1 VTIDEL
7 RATASRIPSVP
18 LASRP
23 SPVLPM
29 TRLSNAIGGGPRL
42 LVKRDDVL
50 DFAFGGNKVRKL
62 ALLAAAAQRE
72 GADTLVTAGAIQS
85 NHARVTAA
93 AAAMLGMKAV
103 LVLSGRRPAA
113 LSGNALLDELL
124 GAEVV
129 FVDSREARN
138 QAMDDA
144 AERLRRAGRR
154 PFVIPVGG
162 STPLG
167 ACAFALAMLE
177 LLEQVPAPDVIV
189 HATSSGGTQAGLVAA
204 CRLLGLQTRIIGI
217 SADEQVGAIRTQI
230 EHNVA
235 GVADLLGVDPASLGG
250 GVPAV
255 VDGEY
260 VGAGYGRP
268 TAAAR
273 DAIQLAARTEGVF
286 LDPVYTGK
294 AMAGLIDYIRTGRF
308 GSRET
313 ILFWH
318 TGGQPALFA

>member
-1 VTIDEL
+1 
-7 RATASRIPSVP
+7 
-18 LASRP
+18 
-23 SPVLPM
+23 M
-29 TRLSNAIGGGPRL
+29 TRLSKAIGGGPSL

-103 LVLSGRRPAA
+103 LVLNGTPPAT

-124 GAEVV
+124 GAEIV
-129 FVDSREARN
+129 FVDSRETRDHVMN
-138 QAMDDA
+138 DA

-167 ACAFALAMLE
+167 ACGFALAMLE

-204 CRLLGLQTRIIGI
+204 CRLLGLQTGIIGI
-217 SADEQVGAIRTQI
+217 SADEQVSAIRTQI

-235 GVADLLGVDPASLGG
+235 GVAGLLGVDPASLAG
-250 GVPAV
+250 GVPTV
-255 VDGEY
+255 VDGGY

-273 DAIQLAARTEGVF
+273 DAIQLAARTEGFF

>member
-1 VTIDEL
+1 MTIDEL
-7 RATASRIPSVP
+7 RSTLARIPSVP
-18 LASRP
+18 LVSRP
-23 SPVLPM
+23 SPVMPM
-29 TRLSNAIGGGPRL
+29 TRLSRALGGGPNL

-50 DFAFGGNKVRKL
+50 DFGFGGNKVRKL

-72 GADTLVTAGAIQS
+72 GADTLITAGAIQS

-103 LVLSGRRPAA
+103 LVLNATRGAA
-113 LSGNALLDELL
+113 VSGNALLDELL
-124 GAEVV
+124 GAELVIV
-129 FVDSREARN
+129 ESRGARER
-138 QAMDDA
+138 AMEEA

-154 PFVIPVGG
+154 PYVIPVGG

-167 ACAFALAMLE
+167 ACAFVVAILE
-177 LLEQVPAPDVIV
+177 LLEQVQAPDIIV

-204 CRLLGLQTRIIGI
+204 TRLLGIKTGVLGI
-217 SADEQVGAIRTQI
+217 SADEQVNAVRAQV
-230 EHNVA
+230 EQNVT
-235 GVADLLGVDPASLGG
+235 GVADLLGIDRAAVQQGIPI
-250 GVPAV
+250 V
-255 VDGEY
+255 VDGDY

-268 TAAAR
+268 TAAGR
-273 DAIQLAARTEGVF
+273 EAIELVSRTEGFF

-294 AMAGLIDYIRTGRF
+294 AMSGLIDFIRRGRF

-318 TGGQPALFA
+318 TGGQAALFA

>member
-7 RATASRIPSVP
+7 RAAVFRIPRIP

-23 SPVLPM
+23 SPVMPM
-29 TRLSNAIGGGPRL
+29 TRLSNAIGGGPSL

-103 LVLSGRRPAA
+103 LVLNGKRPPT

-124 GAEVV
+124 GAEIV
-129 FVDSREARN
+129 FVDSREARD
-138 QAMDDA
+138 QAVDDA
-144 AERLRRAGRR
+144 AERLRRGGRR

-167 ACAFALAMLE
+167 ACAIALAMLE

-204 CRLLGLQTRIIGI
+204 CRLLGLQTGIIGI
-217 SADEQVGAIRTQI
+217 SADEQVSAIRAQI

-235 GVADLLGVDPASLGG
+235 GVADLLGVDPTSLRGG
-250 GVPAV
+250 IPTI
-255 VDGEY
+255 VDGGY
-260 VGAGYGRP
+260 VGAD
-268 TAAAR
+268 TASPR
-273 DAIQLAARTEGVF
+273 SRRVT
-286 LDPVYTGK
+286 
-294 AMAGLIDYIRTGRF
+294 RF
-308 GSRET
+308 SSQRGPKGFSSTLSIPERR
-313 ILFWH
+313 W
-318 TGGQPALFA
+318 PA

>member
-1 VTIDEL
+1 
-7 RATASRIPSVP
+7 
-18 LASRP
+18 
-23 SPVLPM
+23 M
-29 TRLSNAIGGGPRL
+29 TRLSSALGGGPTL

-50 DFAFGGNKVRKL
+50 DFGFGGNKVRKL

-93 AAAMLGMKAV
+93 AAAMLGMKSV
-103 LVLSGRRPAA
+103 LVLNGRQPAA
-113 LSGNALLDELL
+113 LSGNARLDELL
-124 GAEVV
+124 GAEIV
-129 FVDSREARN
+129 FVDSRDERD
-138 QAMDDA
+138 QAMKEA
-144 AERLRRAGRR
+144 ADRLRRAGRR

-167 ACAFALAMLE
+167 ACAFTLAMLE
-177 LLEQVPAPDVIV
+177 LLEQVPAPDIIM

-204 CRLLGLQTRIIGI
+204 CRLLGLQTGVIGI
-217 SADEQVGAIRTQI
+217 SADEQIDAIRTQI
-230 EHNVA
+230 EQNIA
-235 GVADLLGVDPASLGG
+235 GVVDLLGIDPTSVRRGT
-250 GVPAV
+250 PMV
-255 VDGEY
+255 VDGGY
-260 VGAGYGRP
+260 VGTGYGRV
-268 TAAAR
+268 TAAAQE
-273 DAIQLAARTEGVF
+273 AIQLTARTEGFF

-318 TGGQPALFA
+318 TGGQVALFA

>member
-1 VTIDEL
+1 MTVDEL
-7 RATASRIPSVP
+7 RSALARIPSVP
-18 LASRP
+18 LASGP
-23 SPVLPM
+23 SPVMPM
-29 TRLSNAIGGGPRL
+29 TRLSHALGGGPRL

-50 DFAFGGNKVRKL
+50 DFGFGGNKVRKL
-62 ALLAAAAQRE
+62 ALLAAAAQRD

-93 AAAMLGMKAV
+93 AAAALGMKAV
-103 LVLSGRRPAA
+103 LVLNAA
-113 LSGNALLDELL
+113 PGAAVSGNAYLDRLL
-124 GAEVV
+124 GAEIVLV
-129 FVDSREARN
+129 ESREARA
-138 QAMDDA
+138 QAMEEA

-167 ACAFALAMLE
+167 ACALVIAVLE
-177 LLEQVPAPDVIV
+177 FLEQIPAPNIIV

-204 CRLLGLQTRIIGI
+204 TRLLGVETGILGI
-217 SADEQVGAIRTQI
+217 SADEDVSGIRAQI
-230 EHNVA
+230 EQNLV
-235 GVADLLGVDPASLGG
+235 GVADLLGVDRAAVRHGMPI
-250 GVPAV
+250 V
-255 VDGEY
+255 VDGDF

-268 TAAAR
+268 TTAAR
-273 DAIQLAARTEGVF
+273 EAIELVARTEGFF

-294 AMAGLIDYIRTGRF
+294 AMSGLIDYIRRGRF